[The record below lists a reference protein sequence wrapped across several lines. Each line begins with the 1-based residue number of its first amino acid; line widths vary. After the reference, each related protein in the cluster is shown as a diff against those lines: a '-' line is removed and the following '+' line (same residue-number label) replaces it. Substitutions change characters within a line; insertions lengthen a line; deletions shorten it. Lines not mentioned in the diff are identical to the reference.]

1 MKKKSGA
8 KIFFVILLL
17 VLAAGGGLYY
27 AWKHNLLPLAAGGSE
42 AVTYSVKKEVYENC
56 IEVAGTVSAAHVQTL
71 QALSSGTVVAVYVS
85 QGDSVKKGDVILQLD
100 DSQQQYDLAKH
111 DYDMQTTRIT
121 GSGKQVKLKETER
134 LSLLQ
139 KISDRRVT
147 ATFDGVIAA
156 ISASVGDSLDAKDS
170 VGSLVDL
177 SYLTA
182 TVEIAETD
190 VAKLQVGQPVEFSF
204 PAAGGG
210 SVMGYVVGWPAIGEV
225 TSRGATVVKAT
236 LRVDDY
242 PETVLPNFSFS
253 GKIQIAPP
261 ETFLLVNRL
270 AVGRENGASFVVDA
284 RSGQRSEV
292 KVVPYD
298 MDYVRIVSGTVTE
311 GAVLAAQASME
322 RSGRNAGKG
331 AFPAGTGRGSG
342 SSGGRERSGGMPGG
356 GAGAPPPGR
365 M

>member
-1 MKKKSGA
+1 MKKKSGGG
-8 KIFFVILLL
+8 IFLLFLLL
-17 VLAAGGGLYY
+17 AGAAGGGLYY
-27 AWKHNLLPLAAGGSE
+27 AYTHKLLPSVGVTDDT
-42 AVTYSVKKEVYENC
+42 VTYMVKKEVYENC
-56 IEVAGTVSAAHVQTL
+56 IEVAGTVSAAHEQTL

-85 QGDSVKKGDVILQLD
+85 QGDRVRKGDVILQLD
-100 DSQQQYDLAKH
+100 DTQQQYDLAKH

-121 GSGKQVKLKETER
+121 GSSKQVKLKETER

-139 KISDRRVT
+139 KIAERKVT

-190 VAKLQVGQPVEFSF
+190 VSKLQVGQPVEFSF
-204 PAAGGG
+204 PAAGKET
-210 SVMGYVVGWPAIGEV
+210 VMGYVTGWPAIGEV

-236 LRVDDY
+236 LRIDEY
-242 PETVLPNFSFS
+242 PESILPNFSFS
-253 GKIQIAPP
+253 GKIQIAPA

-270 AVGRENGASFVVDA
+270 AVGREDGVSFVVDA
-284 RSGQRSEV
+284 RSGLRSEV

-298 MDYVRIVSGTVTE
+298 VDYVKIVSGSVSE
-311 GAVLAAQASME
+311 GAVLAAQSGGE
-322 RSGRNAGKG
+322 RSGKNAGRAASSARDKT
-331 AFPAGTGRGSG
+331 TGDSRARNE
-342 SSGGRERSGGMPGG
+342 GGFPGG
-356 GAGAPPPGR
+356 GAGGPPPGR